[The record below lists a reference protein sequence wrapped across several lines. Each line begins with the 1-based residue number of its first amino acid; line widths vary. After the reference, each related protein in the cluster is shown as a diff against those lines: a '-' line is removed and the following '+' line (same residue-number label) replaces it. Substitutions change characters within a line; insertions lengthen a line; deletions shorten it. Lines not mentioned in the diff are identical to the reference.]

1 MRASLWML
9 TASLLFAAMGAC
21 IKFGSN
27 SFGAIEFVFWRNL
40 LSALAIGA
48 YAAAIGERVTTP
60 LWRIHLTRSLSG
72 FTAQVLYFLA
82 IVSLPIATA
91 FTLNYTS
98 PLWLAVLVALVTRER
113 FRPGIWGALA
123 LGMIGVALLLKPS
136 LAHAPW
142 VGALYGLAGAAISA
156 LAYLNVRRLGEAHEP
171 EWRTVFWF
179 SVVCAVGSAPFALM
193 SAHHPFSWSGRELT
207 VMLGVSVFGISAQLA
222 MTRAYC
228 YGKTLLSAALSYSTV
243 IFATLIGVFAF
254 GDSLDP
260 LSLTGIA
267 VVIASGIVAGHL
279 SRKSPRP
286 ASRP

>member
-1 MRASLWML
+1 MKGSLRASLWML

-21 IKFGSN
+21 IKFGST

-40 LSALAIGA
+40 VSAIAIGA

-72 FTAQVLYFLA
+72 FIAQVLYFFA

-98 PLWLAVLVALVTRER
+98 PLWLAALVALVTRER
-113 FRPGIWGALA
+113 LRPGIWGALA
-123 LGMIGVALLLKPS
+123 LGMVGVALLLKPS

-142 VGALYGLAGAAISA
+142 IGALYGLTGAAISA
-156 LAYLNVRRLGEAHEP
+156 LAYLNVRRLGEAREP

-179 SVVCAVGSAPFALM
+179 SVVCAVGSAPFAL
-193 SAHHPFSWSGRELT
+193 SGAHTPLSWSGRELT
-207 VMLGVSVFGISAQLA
+207 LMLGVSVFGISAQLA

-243 IFATLIGVFAF
+243 VFATLIGVFAF

-260 LSLTGIA
+260 LSLAGIA
-267 VVIASGIVAGHL
+267 VVITSGIFAGHL
-279 SRKSPRP
+279 SRRP
-286 ASRP
+286 AR